1 MTAPTPIIMPS
12 AVSTERILFRRNAR
26 NATLN
31 VDPTLIVFVETPD
44 LYTG

>member
-1 MTAPTPIIMPS
+1 MIMPS

-31 VDPTLIVFVETPD
+31 VDPTLIVFVETLD
-44 LYTG
+44 R